1 VYVGNVYAV
10 NVAPLKWPRLNK
22 CLIKMKLAERF
33 GEEYHRNRVDSGTKH
48 TQATIVG
55 VELGLLAVCPDVS
68 SQLHIKITF
77 LFERIVTSRM

>member
-1 VYVGNVYAV
+1 MFVWTVLLVYVVNVYAV

-33 GEEYHRNRVDSGTKH
+33 GEEYPRNRVGGRTKH

-55 VELGLLAVCPDVS
+55 VELGLS
-68 SQLHIKITF
+68 H
-77 LFERIVTSRM
+77 

>member
-1 VYVGNVYAV
+1 MLPVYVVNAYAV

-33 GEEYHRNRVDSGTKH
+33 GDDCPRNRVGGRTKH

-55 VELGLLAVCPDVS
+55 MELGLS
-68 SQLHIKITF
+68 H
-77 LFERIVTSRM
+77 